1 MDCIKYRKLISA
13 YIDGETSNLETD
25 AMLKHIAECDE
36 CGLILKN
43 NTLLSEYITDSY
55 MSSAPDK
62 IDFSSQIMSR
72 LDDSFNTNTLK
83 QSKKRKFI
91 LLKGAAVAATITL
104 LVGGYY
110 FSKNNTNVVVKQQ
123 QDKITEQLVMEHID
137 KSNTSESHERQLPK
151 TTFVNFRR

>member
-25 AMLKHIAECDE
+25 EVLKHIAECDE

-55 MSSAPDK
+55 TSSSPGK
-62 IDFSSQIMSR
+62 IDLSSKIMSE
-72 LDDSFNTNTLK
+72 LNNSPYSNAPK
-83 QSKKRKFI
+83 KGKKRSFI
-91 LLKGAAVAATITL
+91 LLKGAAVVATVAL
-104 LVGGYY
+104 LAGGYY
-110 FSKNNTNVVVKQQ
+110 FNKNNTNVASKQQ

-137 KSNTSESHERQLPK
+137 KSNTSETPKKQLPE
-151 TTFVNFRR
+151 TTFVNFSR